1 MLSSSRSSSNSK
13 KASALQAL
21 KERRLNGSTKTRTEE
36 YEIANDD
43 DLFDEVDEEEYTD
56 IVQQRREREDFVVD
70 DGT

>member
-36 YEIANDD
+36 YEIGND